1 MQPHMLEPNRN
12 TNNHKHGDHDAK
24 GNQER
29 KNDGDRTRTRR
40 KRLESLHRNEEMQ
53 RVKYQWSTIT
63 YYKKRGM
70 LCIQGEEIDVMKIRY
85 QIEEDDEE
93 KEKAGVIEKKVERAG
108 RMKNR

>member
-1 MQPHMLEPNRN
+1 MMEIGQEQD
-12 TNNHKHGDHDAK
+12 GK
-24 GNQER
+24 GR
-29 KNDGDRTRTRR
+29 KVRI
-40 KRLESLHRNEEMQ
+40 ENEEMQ
-53 RVKYQWSTIT
+53 RVKYQGATIT
-63 YYKKRGM
+63 YYKERGA